1 MKLNLHFN
9 KIKEYLELNT
19 TLNIY
24 ALFKEKSLSEIFSI
38 YLTVRKIKEKYPE
51 KIVMFFSSDLKNH
64 KPIQECSYYLVSD
77 NEIMK
82 MNKAHLIN
90 SKQKVVSIIPNPIQF
105 QKARNAIGNNIPLN
119 RLCATIID
127 DSQEKELEYLL
138 PKEIEGMY
146 GIEEYSHQELL
157 DKGIFLDEEW
167 KPSERY
173 PDRFTMINEILVAT
187 KTINNAP
194 TVEELLKLTKEE
206 LVNKYKL
213 IRYHQL
219 TVKKQKRL
227 GK

>member
-1 MKLNLHFN
+1 M
-9 KIKEYLELNT
+9 
-19 TLNIY
+19 
-24 ALFKEKSLSEIFSI
+24 
-38 YLTVRKIKEKYPE
+38 
-51 KIVMFFSSDLKNH
+51 
-64 KPIQECSYYLVSD
+64 
-77 NEIMK
+77 
-82 MNKAHLIN
+82 
-90 SKQKVVSIIPNPIQF
+90 
-105 QKARNAIGNNIPLN
+105 
-119 RLCATIID
+119 
-127 DSQEKELEYLL
+127 
-138 PKEIEGMY
+138 
-146 GIEEYSHQELL
+146 
-157 DKGIFLDEEW
+157 